1 MPKRLSLLFVL
12 CLLWGCNRSSDQD
25 QAEVE
30 PISVQGE
37 LINSSPEPA
46 KEAEPPPEPA
56 AAPEVA
62 SASTSNATPTS
73 QAVAAASAES
83 ATDPAARLVNELNE
97 ALNVASASGDGI
109 LSATGEDEG
118 EYKFVAFD
126 TLSGYEYFLTPL
138 NESSLNKEEPKDQ
151 IPKHVRALDRQK
163 VLIEGYMVP
172 IDVEGERIQS
182 FILTN
187 SMMMCCFGAMPWI
200 NEWIFVE
207 MEGDEGAGF
216 YNDVVIRTKGVL
228 EVGEEIED
236 GMVISLYRM
245 KGLEVASTGEPIPF
259 LFGN

>member
-1 MPKRLSLLFVL
+1 MFKRLSLLLVL
-12 CLLWGCNRSSDQD
+12 FLLWGCNRSSDPD
-25 QAEVE
+25 QGSVE
-30 PISVQGE
+30 PIAAQGE
-37 LINSSPEPA
+37 LINSAPEPVTEA
-46 KEAEPPPEPA
+46 DTAEPA
-56 AAPEVA
+56 RPEVS
-62 SASTSNATPTS
+62 SASISNPAPS
-73 QAVAAASAES
+73 PQAVAASSAE
-83 ATDPAARLVNELNE
+83 AAADPAARLESELNE

-109 LSATGEDEG
+109 LSATGKDEG

-126 TLSGYEYFLTPL
+126 TLAGYEYFLTPL
-138 NESSLNKEEPKDQ
+138 NESSLNKEEPEDQ
-151 IPKHVRALDRQK
+151 IPKHIRALDQQK
-163 VLIEGYMVP
+163 VVIEGYMVP

-187 SMMMCCFGAMPWI
+187 SMMMCCYGAMPWI

-216 YNDVVIRTKGVL
+216 FNDVVIRTKGIL

-245 KGLEVASTGEPIPF
+245 KGHEVTSTGQPIPF